1 MQAAPELF
9 RVGPARVTAGL
20 DRYPRLDIASHRDIF
35 GPPPTLRAD
44 ELIRICDQV
53 DLRGRGGAAFPLA
66 RKLQAVQKV
75 ASAGRRRPFIV
86 VNATEGEPG
95 SSKDKMLLARTPFLV
110 LDGALIAATALNARK
125 VVIAISGKGP
135 HASSISQAVAAD
147 SRISRLVRVVSV
159 PDRFV
164 SGEGGALVNAINGK
178 RALPPGRKVLPS
190 DSGVNGLPTLLS
202 NAETFAQLAV
212 LAYLGPER
220 YASTGAPDQAGTV
233 LLTVGGSVERPA
245 VVEVPAGL
253 PLGAILDI
261 CQAKPAHGVL
271 VGGYHGMWLTPDIA
285 YEVPVSRTGLA
296 AAGGTLG
303 AGVVLVLGEETCP
316 LSEVARV
323 AGYLA
328 AQSSG
333 QCGPCKLGL
342 PAVAKSLAAITAG
355 SGGLDQVEAV
365 RRTAGAI
372 RGRGACAHPDGVG
385 RFVTSA
391 LDVFAQDLGEHL
403 FRGSCGNK
411 GLGILPLPEGH
422 GEAKLSVDWTRCQG
436 HGLCARVLPE
446 LIQLDENGY
455 PEFLD
460 APVPFWLNQD
470 AKHAVDI
477 CPSLALRLDRTKPKP
492 ASAPSPGRAA
502 VAASPRKPVPVV
514 TSQRQR
520 MRALPPPARSEA
532 DLDVTSEWIAELGGR
547 STGQVNPL
555 RS

>member
-1 MQAAPELF
+1 MQAAPALF
-9 RVGPARVTAGL
+9 RVGQARLTAGL
-20 DRYPRLDIASHRDIF
+20 DRYARLDIGSHRDIF
-35 GPPPTLRAD
+35 GPPPAVSAA
-44 ELIRICDQV
+44 ELIRICEQV
-53 DLRGRGGAAFPLA
+53 DLRGRGGAAFPFA
-66 RKLQAVQKV
+66 KKLQAVQKV
-75 ASAGRRRPFIV
+75 ASGGRRRPFIV

-95 SSKDKMLLARTPFLV
+95 SGKDKMLLARTPFLV
-110 LDGALIAATALNARK
+110 LDGALIAAKALNARR
-125 VVIAISGKGP
+125 VVIAISGNGP

-147 SRISRLVRVVSV
+147 SWISRMVRVVSV
-159 PDRFV
+159 PERFV
-164 SGEGGALVNAINGK
+164 SGEGGALINAINGK
-178 RALPPGRKVLPS
+178 GALPPGKKVLPS

-212 LAYLGPER
+212 LAYLGPEG
-220 YASTGAPDQAGTV
+220 YASAGVPDQAGTV

-245 VVEVPAGL
+245 VVEAPAGV

-261 CQAKPAHGVL
+261 CEAKPAHGVL
-271 VGGYHGMWLTPDIA
+271 VGGYHGMWLAPDVA
-285 YEVPVSRTGLA
+285 YDVPVSRNGLA
-296 AAGGTLG
+296 GAGGTLG

-323 AGYLA
+323 AGYMA

-403 FRGSCGNK
+403 FRGTCGKK
-411 GLGILPLPEGH
+411 GLALLPLPEGH
-422 GEAKLSVDWTRCQG
+422 GEGKLSVDWTRCQG

-455 PEFLD
+455 PELLD
-460 APVPFWLNQD
+460 APVPFWMSQD
-470 AKHAVDI
+470 AKHAVDM
-477 CPSLALRLDRTKPKP
+477 CPALALKLDRIKPKP
-492 ASAPSPGRAA
+492 APAPAPKPSPQRERI
-502 VAASPRKPVPVV
+502 PIV
-514 TSQRQR
+514 TSQRPR
-520 MRALPPPARSEA
+520 MRALPRGSEP
-532 DLDVTSEWIAELGGR
+532 DDDMGVTSEWIAELGGR
-547 STGQVNPL
+547 PVGPGDW
-555 RS
+555 